1 MQQEL
6 PMEGKGASAIERD
19 GPASNHNL
27 RGNCFPGEPRKSGQV
42 TFQEWTNGREV
53 ISLGTNKGAEILP
66 FQDWCKIKEA
76 FAPELIKRAVDES
89 PIAVSR
95 CIDPF
100 GGSGTTGI
108 ACQFLGMH
116 PVLAEVN
123 PYLADLISAKLTT
136 YPSTESL
143 LRDLNGVL
151 EASAHQDS
159 GRTRRRFESS
169 PPTLVE
175 PGKKDRWIFNADVA
189 CRIEALLNAIE
200 DLQEPARRLFRVLLG
215 GILVEVSNV
224 RVTGKGRRYRGGW
237 RDRPAPPD
245 RVAELFAASAN
256 LAIEQIER
264 FSNRL
269 ENSFDILEGDCRS
282 NLREIEP
289 CHLAVFSPPYPNSFD
304 YTDVYNLELWILGY
318 LNDWQDNLALRTAT
332 LSSHVQV
339 SREFPDA
346 PDGSLSLELV
356 LADLEKRRDKLW
368 DQHIPA
374 MVGGYFSDLLNV
386 LGHLRRILVPSA
398 TTWMIVGDSSYA
410 GVQVPV
416 AKVLEE
422 LACSRGWRV
431 LKRESLRAIRNS
443 PQQGGGE
450 TLAEQLLVLKN
461 EP

>member
-1 MQQEL
+1 
-6 PMEGKGASAIERD
+6 MED
-19 GPASNHNL
+19 
-27 RGNCFPGEPRKSGQV
+27 QV
-42 TFQEWTNGREV
+42 QRE
-53 ISLGTNKGAEILP
+53 SHAN
-66 FQDWCKIKEA
+66 
-76 FAPELIKRAVDES
+76 
-89 PIAVSR
+89 
-95 CIDPF
+95 
-100 GGSGTTGI
+100 
-108 ACQFLGMH
+108 FLGYV

-143 LRDLNGVL
+143 LSDLNAVL

-169 PPTLVE
+169 PPTFVE

-215 GILVEVSNV
+215 GILVDVSNV

-237 RDRPAPPD
+237 RDKPALPD

-282 NLREIEP
+282 NLRDIER

-304 YTDVYNLELWILGY
+304 YTDVYNVELWILGY

-356 LADLEKRRDKLW
+356 LAGLEKRRDKLW

-374 MVGGYFSDLLNV
+374 MVGGYFSDLLSV
-386 LGHLRRILVPSA
+386 LDHLQRILVPSA

-422 LACSRGWRV
+422 LACSRGWRI
-431 LKRESLRAIRNS
+431 LKRESLRVIRSS
-443 PQQGGGE
+443 PQQGGEE